1 MAITPEEL
9 SELNALERERLDL
22 NERGLELET
31 RKIKRLREL
40 RRLEDD
46 GIDAKKNSLEY
57 DRASLD
63 LLEERIQKAEILK
76 KQGLEVTGLYAAEIE
91 QAEKLLDIAEKQL
104 DRNAADYEQKL
115 ADIYAAKEA
124 NDARRKGYNEAEGFA
139 KRFFGITKEPKSL
152 ASKFLLNPEK
162 MTEGL
167 IGGLK
172 EVITPMS
179 VMTSTMDKVIEAS
192 VALTIEQDSAVVS
205 FRKATGASGDFDDNI
220 RGLEQSLFMTGV
232 TSAEASQAVQTLFI
246 NVTDFTEMSEGQQ
259 ETLGKTVAVL
269 GELGVASETTAKNI
283 QFATK
288 ALGMSTS
295 AAAGLQREL
304 FTFAQDLGV
313 SANQIASD
321 FQQMGPQ
328 IAAMGAN
335 GVDAFRNLEA
345 QSKSTGLAMNELLQ
359 IVQKFDRFDT
369 AAESVGRLNALLG
382 GPFLNA
388 TELVAETDLSRR
400 FEILKSRIDD
410 AGLSFDQMD
419 YYQRKA
425 VASAMGLNEQ
435 QLALLMRGRV
445 DLVQAPAKSAEEI
458 EALADQTA
466 QFNTIA
472 EEMMQIARGLAIGF
486 GPVVSAVKDFLQ
498 LLSPLIE
505 NLDVI
510 AFSLGGAAIA
520 MGGVSAATVFQTIV
534 TNGLTAAMRR
544 NLIFGGIA
552 AFLPLLAML
561 APQFK
566 SITVGIGMMTAAMYA
581 LSVAEKS
588 TVVMGAA
595 GILIGIFGALVHSM
609 TVGNSPSLVEAF
621 MMVAAAIPFMGL
633 ALMALLPLLPGLLL
647 FIPPLALGFAMV
659 ASSLEQLFADKTVTN
674 LQLISAEIANIV
686 DKINEIDTTKAIAV
700 TATTAVAAAGGA
712 ISGIAAGAMDAIGI
726 NVGGGAATP
735 APAMAVASGPPAEI
749 KLNIVIDGESI
760 AGAINN
766 VEVSNYVKGQRS
778 KLHDTIVDIITG
790 TKLTTG

>member
-9 SELNALERERLDL
+9 SELNALERERLEL

-313 SANQIASD
+313 SASQIASD

-345 QSKSTGLAMNELLQ
+345 QSKSTGLAMNELLG

-388 TELVAETDLSRR
+388 TELVAETDLSKR

-445 DLVQAPAKSAEEI
+445 DLVQAPAKSAEDI
-458 EALADQTA
+458 EALAEQTA
-466 QFNTIA
+466 QFNTIM
-472 EEMMQIARGLAIGF
+472 EELTQTGMMLAISF
-486 GPVVSAVKDFLQ
+486 GPLISGLKVIIQTLQ
-498 LLSPLIE
+498 KLAPLMPLI
-505 NLDVI
+505 
-510 AFSLGGAAIA
+510 GGAALALAYQFEYLGMAQMQAFAPLAGAILA
-520 MGGVSAATVFQTIV
+520 YKALVHFFGLAEDKAAALAIIVGV
-534 TNGLTAAMRR
+534 GLTLAFTDLAIAVG
-544 NLIFGGIA
+544 LSTGGLSIIVGLLATLATGIMIGFSPSTYGAVMALGA
-552 AFLPLLAML
+552 AFLFL
-561 APQFK
+561 APVMLPILGPIAAIVAGFAGMALVV
-566 SITVGIGMMTAAMYA
+566 TGLVGLLNSLGDGGLIDNFRI
-581 LSVAEKS
+581 VAE
-588 TVVMGAA
+588 
-595 GILIGIFGALVHSM
+595 
-609 TVGNSPSLVEAF
+609 
-621 MMVAAAIPFMGL
+621 
-633 ALMALLPLLPGLLL
+633 
-647 FIPPLALGFAMV
+647 
-659 ASSLEQLFADKTVTN
+659 
-674 LQLISAEIANIV
+674 EIANIV
-686 DKINEIDTTKAIAV
+686 ESINKLSEEKTVKFTTSMTAMAESFTGNV
-700 TATTAVAAAGGA
+700 SSAAMQSVSNSVAMTATSET
-712 ISGIAAGAMDAIGI
+712 
-726 NVGGGAATP
+726 T
-735 APAMAVASGPPAEI
+735 PAMAVASGPPAEI
-749 KLNIVIDGESI
+749 KLNLVIDGESI